1 MAKKIITQE
10 LLNAIRAWKDTE
22 NLTYESI
29 GKIAGVKHS
38 SVCQW
43 FSGKTGSMYETT
55 FNRLLPHIQKYL
67 PTDYKP
73 VDNRGGAMVIN
84 NGGTN
89 YGNAVSNYALSVVLK
104 KITDSENL
112 TAEEKIKFIKVLQED

>member
-10 LLNAIRAWKDTE
+10 LLNAIRMWKDTE

-29 GKIAGVKHS
+29 GEIAGVKHS

-67 PTDYKP
+67 PAGYVQP
-73 VDNRGGAMVIN
+73 QNNGAMVIN

-104 KITDSENL
+104 KITDSESL

>member
-29 GKIAGVKHS
+29 GEIAGVKHS

-67 PTDYKP
+67 PPGYVQP
-73 VDNRGGAMVIN
+73 QNNGAMVIN

-89 YGNAVSNYALSVVLK
+89 YGNAVSNYALSIVLK
-104 KITDSENL
+104 KITDSESL

>member
-1 MAKKIITQE
+1 MAKKIITSD
-10 LLNAIRAWKDTE
+10 LISAIRLWKDTE
-22 NLTYESI
+22 HLTYEAI
-29 GKIAGVKHS
+29 GEIAGVKHS

-43 FSGKTGSMYETT
+43 FSGKTTSMYEST
-55 FNRLLPHIQKYL
+55 FNRLFPHIQKYL
-67 PTDYKP
+67 PADYKP

-104 KITDSENL
+104 KITDSESL
-112 TAEEKIKFIKVLQED
+112 TDGEKIKFIKVLQED

>member
-10 LLNAIRAWKDTE
+10 LLNAIRTWKDTE

-29 GKIAGVKHS
+29 GQIAGVKHS

-43 FSGKTGSMYETT
+43 FSCKTGSMYETT

-89 YGNAVSNYALSVVLK
+89 YGNAVSNYALSIVLK
-104 KITDSENL
+104 KITDSESL

>member
-10 LLNAIRAWKDTE
+10 LLNAIRTWKDTE

-29 GKIAGVKHS
+29 GEIAGVKHS

-67 PTDYKP
+67 PSGYVQP
-73 VDNRGGAMVIN
+73 QNNGAMVIN

-89 YGNAVSNYALSVVLK
+89 YGNAVSHYALSVVLK
-104 KITDSENL
+104 KITDSESL
-112 TAEEKIKFIKVLQED
+112 TDGEKIKFIKVLQED